1 VHFIGELFD
10 VHGGI
15 NFQLRVKRILIQ

>member
-15 NFQLRVKRILIQ
+15 NFQLRVKWILIQ